1 MVTFLTP
8 LSSLSSQRHDKRQS
22 PLINNSSPN
31 ATPQPKANGC
41 SPLND
46 VSSPLFSLVSTV
58 TSNALQ
64 QQNSHNST
72 SSSPLLDFQQ
82 QAANLHSSQ
91 QSLVNSILQPQVGQA
106 ARPSPNSQLANSS
119 PFLSQLASNL
129 TGGGQQTL
137 QSAALQ
143 QQLNTSNNSSLNN
156 SLSNS
161 HLNSS
166 NNSNSSCN
174 SSLNNQSQSGSAL
187 ANSGMAASLLAAN
200 PALAAAFGKNLQN
213 GLPWNL
219 PNALSSVYNQ
229 ALANAI
235 SGNAAAAA
243 AANNPANNQA
253 LSNLNTL
260 NSLNSLAS
268 SNSSTFG
275 KLSTGSSNPP
285 ASSSAN
291 RNSPN
296 NNNNSTALNSNNVN
310 SSLAVAALVQQLG
323 INPLNPGALGG
334 MSLPNLANLS
344 QVAQLGLNLS
354 NLNSL
359 NSLTNNLANS
369 DLKSSNQSAFPFN
382 LYSGTGL
389 DLALAMAGAQA
400 SSSSANFNGNAAS
413 SKKLS
418 QSSKHSLLNGNQ
430 TGSLFPNAFPSQ
442 LLQQQQQHLKQ
453 LADLG
458 DGDRAKEDDLSAINC
473 EGELPFFETFELDF
487 VIFFNSFCQF
497 FDFKS
502 FSELS

>member
-1 MVTFLTP
+1 MTSRLTLHRP
-8 LSSLSSQRHDKRQS
+8 LSISQRHDKRQS
-22 PLINNSSPN
+22 PLVNNSSPN

-64 QQNSHNST
+64 ANSHNHNST
-72 SSSPLLDFQQ
+72 SSSPLLEFNQ
-82 QAANLHSSQ
+82 QAANLHSN
-91 QSLVNSILQPQVGQA
+91 QSLVNSILQPNAGQA
-106 ARPSPNSQLANSS
+106 PRPSPNSLANSS

-129 TGGGQQTL
+129 NAVGGQQ
-137 QSAALQ
+137 QAPALQ

-156 SLSNS
+156 SMSNS

-187 ANSGMAASLLAAN
+187 ANSNVAASLLAAN
-200 PALAAAFGKNLQN
+200 PALAAAFGKNMQQQN

-235 SGNAAAAA
+235 SSNNAANAQ
-243 AANNPANNQA
+243 ANA
-253 LSNLNTL
+253 LNNLNTL
-260 NSLNSLAS
+260 NSLNSLTAG
-268 SNSSTFG
+268 NSSTFG
-275 KLSTGSSNPP
+275 KLSASNQP

-296 NNNNSTALNSNNVN
+296 TNSAALTSNNVN
-310 SSLAVAALVQQLG
+310 NSLAVAALVQQLG
-323 INPLNPGALGG
+323 INPLNAGALSG
-334 MSLPNLANLS
+334 MSLPNIANLS

-354 NLNSL
+354 
-359 NSLTNNLANS
+359 SLTNNLANS
-369 DLKSSNQSAFPFN
+369 DLKSSSNQSAFPFN
-382 LYSGTGL
+382 LYSNTGL

-400 SSSSANFNGNAAS
+400 SSSSAGQFNGNAAS
-413 SKKLS
+413 SKKLA

-430 TGSLFPNAFPSQ
+430 SGSLFSNAFSSQ
-442 LLQQQQQHLKQ
+442 LLQQQQQQHLKQ
-453 LADLG
+453 LVDLG

-473 EGELPFFETFELDF
+473 EGELFLLFICFAF
-487 VIFFNSFCQF
+487 
-497 FDFKS
+497 
-502 FSELS
+502 